1 MTRFGIIIVAL
12 GGVSIAATPADARKR
27 DITPYIE
34 IGQIVAADLNTND
47 VLTYSTVAVGVDASV
62 STRRVEAQVS
72 YRYERRIG
80 YQDRLDDSDIHSG
93 LARAAVKVVPGVSV
107 EGGAIA
113 TRARSDVRGA
123 NPGVLVGNVDNIA
136 QIYSVYAG
144 PSIGTHIGDL
154 GVSASYRYGY
164 TKAEAVGSTGVAP
177 GQPRLDAFDSSRSQ
191 LAQGSLNLKSGT
203 VLPVGVTVS
212 GAWERDDAAQL
223 DQKYE
228 GKYARGDLLL
238 PVSGTLAIVG
248 GAGYE
253 NIQVTQRDAVI
264 GAGGQPVIDG
274 NGRFQTDPAS
284 PARIAYSFD
293 GIYYDAGVVWRPSKR
308 TQLEARVG
316 KRYGTTSFTGSF
328 SYAPTQA
335 VAIRVGVYDGIQTFG
350 RQLQNGLAN
359 VGTSFN
365 AGRAGGFG
373 GEFNGCIFG
382 AEGGAAG
389 NCLNGAL
396 QSVSTAAYRA
406 RGIDAL
412 ISVSRGPL
420 TFGAGAGYAN
430 REFQSPAGAAG
441 FTVNGITDESYYA
454 QAFVSRALDS
464 STSIDA
470 TAFANYYQSNLAGAT
485 DVYGI
490 GATGTF
496 SKRFGRLG
504 TQASVG
510 VYSFGQQ
517 GQETTISV
525 QGLLGA
531 RYSF

>member
-1 MTRFGIIIVAL
+1 MTRFAIIITTLGVA
-12 GGVSIAATPADARKR
+12 SIAATPADARKR
-27 DITPYIE
+27 EITPYIE
-34 IGQIVAADLNTND
+34 IGQIVTADLNAND

-80 YQDRLDDSDIHSG
+80 YQGRIDDSDVHSG
-93 LARAAVKVVPGVSV
+93 LARAAVRVVPGVSI

-123 NPGVLVGNVDNIA
+123 NPGVLVGNVANIA
-136 QIYSVYAG
+136 QVYSVYVG
-144 PSIGTHIGDL
+144 PTVGTHIGDL

-164 TKAEAVGSTGVAP
+164 TKAEAAGATGVAA

-191 LAQGSLNLKSGT
+191 LAQASLNLKSGT
-203 VLPVGVTVS
+203 VLPVGITVS
-212 GAWERDDAAQL
+212 GAWERDDATQL
-223 DQKYE
+223 QQKYE
-228 GKYARGDLLL
+228 GKYARADLLL
-238 PVSGTLAIVG
+238 PVGRGLAIVG

-253 NIQVTQRDAVI
+253 NIKVTSRDPVLGI
-264 GAGGQPVIDG
+264 GGQPAVDG
-274 NGRFQTDPAS
+274 NGRFQTDPNS

-308 TQLEARVG
+308 TQFEARVG
-316 KRYGTTSFTGSF
+316 KRYGTSSFTGSF
-328 SYAPTQA
+328 SYAPSQA

-373 GEFNGCIFG
+373 GDFNGCIFG

-389 NCLNGAL
+389 SCLNGAL
-396 QSVSTAAYRA
+396 QSVSTSAYRS
-406 RGIDAL
+406 RGVDAI
-412 ISVSRGPL
+412 ISVSRGAL

-430 REFQSPAGAAG
+430 REFQSASGGGG
-441 FTVNGITDESYYA
+441 FSVNGVTDDSYYV
-454 QAFVSRALDS
+454 QAFIARQLDS
-464 STSIDA
+464 TTSIDA
-470 TAFANYYQSNLAGAT
+470 TAFANYYQSIFSGAT
-485 DVYGI
+485 DLFGV

-510 VYSFGQQ
+510 IYSFGQQ
-517 GQETTISV
+517 GQDTTISV
-525 QGLLGA
+525 QALLGA

>member
-1 MTRFGIIIVAL
+1 MTRFATLIIAL
-12 GGVSIAATPADARKR
+12 GGASIAATPADARKR

-123 NPGVLVGNVDNIA
+123 NPGVLVGNIDNIA

-144 PSIGTHIGDL
+144 PTVGTHVGPV

-164 TKAEAVGSTGVAP
+164 TKAEAVGSTGVGP

-212 GAWERDDAAQL
+212 GAWERDDATQL

-253 NIQVTQRDAVI
+253 NIQVTQRDPVLD
-264 GAGGQPVIDG
+264 AGGQPVIDG

-406 RGIDAL
+406 RGVDAL
-412 ISVSRGPL
+412 VSVSRGPL

-430 REFQSPAGAAG
+430 REFQSAAGAAG

-454 QAFVSRALDS
+454 QAFISRALDS

-470 TAFANYYQSNLAGAT
+470 TAFANYYQSNLANAA
-485 DVYGI
+485 DVFGV

-517 GQETTISV
+517 GQDTTISV